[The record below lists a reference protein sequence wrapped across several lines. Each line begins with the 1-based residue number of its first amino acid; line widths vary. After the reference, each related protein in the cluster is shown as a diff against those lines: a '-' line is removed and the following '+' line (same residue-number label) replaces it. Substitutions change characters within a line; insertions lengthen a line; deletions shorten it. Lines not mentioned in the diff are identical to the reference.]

1 MSIFELQQEH
11 NEHGPVIKVI
21 GVGGAGGNA
30 ITHMVNS
37 GLTGVTFIAANTDA
51 QDLREA
57 KADVRIQLGEQITR
71 GLGAGA
77 NPEVGRQAAEETKE
91 HIKAELNGADMVF
104 IAAGMGG
111 GTGTGAAPV
120 VAEVAKEL
128 GILTVAVVSRPFTME
143 GRKRDQAASQGL
155 KLLAQHVD
163 SLITIPNDRLM
174 SVLGQGVR
182 LYDAFSAANNVL
194 FNAVQ
199 GITDSITKP
208 GMINLDFNDVK
219 TVMKQQGLA
228 MMGVGLSSGDN
239 AAREAIQQAISSPL
253 LEEVSLKGAKG
264 LLVNISGGLKLSI
277 GDLHEIGAIISDYAN
292 EETTTVIGAV
302 MDEEMGD
309 EIRVT
314 LVATGLGEFQSPIE
328 RGSLADQLLG
338 RTAKPA
344 APQVSAEPIATHR
357 EPAKPASTQQSTGYL
372 DIPAFLRKNS

>member
-1 MSIFELQQEH
+1 MSIFELQQDL
-11 NEHGPVIKVI
+11 NEHGPIIKVI

-57 KADVRIQLGEQITR
+57 KADVRIQLGEELTR

-77 NPEVGRQAAEETKE
+77 NPEVGRQAAEETKD

-111 GTGTGAAPV
+111 GTGTGAAPI
-120 VAEVAKEL
+120 VAEIAKEL
-128 GILTVAVVSRPFTME
+128 GILTVAVVSRPFSME
-143 GRKRDQAASQGL
+143 GKKRDLAANQGL
-155 KLLAQHVD
+155 KQLAQQVD
-163 SLITIPNDRLM
+163 SLITIPNDRLV
-174 SVLGQGVR
+174 SVLGKGVS

-208 GMINLDFNDVK
+208 GLINLDFNDVK

-253 LEEVSLKGAKG
+253 LEDVSIAGAKG
-264 LLVNISGGLKLSI
+264 LLINISGGKGLSM
-277 GDLHEIGAIISDYAN
+277 GDLQEIGAIVSEYAN
-292 EETTTVIGAV
+292 EETTVVFGTVL
-302 MDEEMGD
+302 DDEMGD
-309 EIRVT
+309 DIRVT
-314 LVATGLGEFQSPIE
+314 LVATGLGEYQAPVE
-328 RGSLADQLLG
+328 RGSIADQLLG
-338 RTAKPA
+338 RTPKAVSVEPAAREYVKPA
-344 APQVSAEPIATHR
+344 V
-357 EPAKPASTQQSTGYL
+357 QQSSGYL

>member
-1 MSIFELQQEH
+1 MSIFELQQDI
-11 NEHGPVIKVI
+11 NEHGPIIKVI

-30 ITHMVNS
+30 ITHMVDS

-57 KADVRIQLGEQITR
+57 KADVRIQLGEALTR

-91 HIKAELNGADMVF
+91 HIKAELMGADMIF

-120 VAEVAKEL
+120 VAEIAKEL
-128 GILTVAVVSRPFTME
+128 GILTVAVVSRPFSME
-143 GRKRDQAASQGL
+143 GKKRDQAANQGL
-155 KLLAQHVD
+155 KQLAQQVD

-174 SVLGQGVR
+174 SVLGKGVS

-199 GITDSITKP
+199 GITDSIIKP
-208 GMINLDFNDVK
+208 GIINLDFNDVK

-228 MMGVGLSSGDN
+228 MMGVGISSGDN

-253 LEEVSLKGAKG
+253 LEEVSLSGAKG
-264 LLVNISGGLKLSI
+264 ILVNISGGKKLSI
-277 GDLHEIGAIISDYAN
+277 GDLHEIGAIIADNAN
-292 EETTTVIGAV
+292 DETTVVFGAV
-302 MDEEMGD
+302 IDEEMGD
-309 EIRVT
+309 DIRVT
-314 LVATGLGEFQSPIE
+314 LVATGLGEYLAPVE
-328 RGSLADQLLG
+328 RGSIADQLLG
-338 RTAKPA
+338 RTPKVVNTQAEPVREQVKPA
-344 APQVSAEPIATHR
+344 A
-357 EPAKPASTQQSTGYL
+357 TQSSGYL

>member
-1 MSIFELQQEH
+1 MSIFELQQDH
-11 NEHGPVIKVI
+11 NEDGPIIKVI

-57 KADVRIQLGEQITR
+57 KADVRIQLGEELTR

-77 NPEVGRQAAEETKE
+77 NPEIGRQAAEETKE

-111 GTGTGAAPV
+111 GTGTGAAPI

-128 GILTVAVVSRPFTME
+128 GILTVAVVSRPFSME

-155 KLLAQHVD
+155 KQLAQHVD

-174 SVLGQGVR
+174 SVLGKGIS

-199 GITDSITKP
+199 GITDSIIKP

-253 LEEVSLKGAKG
+253 LEEVSLAGAKG
-264 LLVNISGGLKLSI
+264 LLVNISGGMKLSI

-292 EETTTVIGAV
+292 EDTTVVFGAV
-302 MDEEMGD
+302 IDEEMGD
-309 EIRVT
+309 DIRVT
-314 LVATGLGEFQSPIE
+314 LVATGLGEFQAPIE
-328 RGSLADQLLG
+328 RGSIADQLLG
-338 RTAKPA
+338 RVAKPA
-344 APQVSAEPIATHR
+344 AQQHAEPVHRESAKSAEN
-357 EPAKPASTQQSTGYL
+357 QSTGYL

>member
-1 MSIFELQQEH
+1 MSIFELQQDI
-11 NEHGPVIKVI
+11 NEHGPIIKVI

-30 ITHMVNS
+30 ITHMVDS

-57 KADVRIQLGEQITR
+57 KADVRIQLGEALTR

-91 HIKAELNGADMVF
+91 HIKAELMGADMIF

-111 GTGTGAAPV
+111 GTGTGAAPI
-120 VAEVAKEL
+120 VAEIAKEL
-128 GILTVAVVSRPFTME
+128 GILTVAVVSRPFSME
-143 GRKRDQAASQGL
+143 GKKRDQAANQGL
-155 KLLAQHVD
+155 KQLAQQVD

-174 SVLGQGVR
+174 SVLGKGVS

-199 GITDSITKP
+199 GITDSIIKP
-208 GMINLDFNDVK
+208 GIINLDFNDVK

-253 LEEVSLKGAKG
+253 LEEVSLSGAKG
-264 LLVNISGGLKLSI
+264 ILVNISGGKKLSI
-277 GDLHEIGAIISDYAN
+277 GDLHEIGAIIADNAN
-292 EETTTVIGAV
+292 DETTVVFGAV
-302 MDEEMGD
+302 IDEEMGD
-309 EIRVT
+309 DIRVT
-314 LVATGLGEFQSPIE
+314 LVATGLGEYIAPVE
-328 RGSLADQLLG
+328 RGSIADQLLG
-338 RTAKPA
+338 RTPKVTS
-344 APQVSAEPIATHR
+344 PQTETVR
-357 EPAKPASTQQSTGYL
+357 EPAKPASTQSSGYL

>member
-1 MSIFELQQEH
+1 MSIFELQQDI
-11 NEHGPVIKVI
+11 NEHGPIIKVI

-57 KADVRIQLGEQITR
+57 KADVRIQLGEALTR

-91 HIKAELNGADMVF
+91 HIKAELMGADMIF

-111 GTGTGAAPV
+111 GTGTGAAPI
-120 VAEVAKEL
+120 VAEIAKEL
-128 GILTVAVVSRPFTME
+128 GILTVAVVSRPFSME
-143 GRKRDQAASQGL
+143 GKKRDHAANQGL
-155 KLLAQHVD
+155 KLLAQQVD

-174 SVLGQGVR
+174 SVLGKGVS

-199 GITDSITKP
+199 GITDSIIKP
-208 GMINLDFNDVK
+208 GIINLDFNDVK

-253 LEEVSLKGAKG
+253 LEEVSLSGAKG
-264 LLVNISGGLKLSI
+264 VLVNISGGAKLSI
-277 GDLHEIGAIISDYAN
+277 GDLHEIGAIIADNAN
-292 EETTTVIGAV
+292 DDTTVVFGAV
-302 MDEEMGD
+302 IDEEMGD
-309 EIRVT
+309 NIRVT
-314 LVATGLGEFQSPIE
+314 LVATGLGEYLAPVD
-328 RGSLADQLLG
+328 RGSIADQLLG
-338 RTAKPA
+338 RTPKVANTQTDTVREQAKPA
-344 APQVSAEPIATHR
+344 A
-357 EPAKPASTQQSTGYL
+357 TQSSGYL

>member
-1 MSIFELQQEH
+1 MSIFELQQDL

-57 KADVRIQLGEQITR
+57 KADVRIQLGEELTR

-77 NPEVGRQAAEETKE
+77 NPEVGRQAAEETKD

-111 GTGTGAAPV
+111 GTGTGAAPI
-120 VAEVAKEL
+120 VAEIAKEL
-128 GILTVAVVSRPFTME
+128 GILTVAVVSRPFSME
-143 GRKRDQAASQGL
+143 GKKRDMAANQGL
-155 KLLAQHVD
+155 KQLAQQVD
-163 SLITIPNDRLM
+163 SLITIPNDRLV
-174 SVLGQGVR
+174 SVLGKGVS

-208 GMINLDFNDVK
+208 GLINLDFNDVK

-253 LEEVSLKGAKG
+253 LEDVSIAGAKG
-264 LLVNISGGLKLSI
+264 LLINISGGKGLSM
-277 GDLHEIGAIISDYAN
+277 GDLQEIGAIVSEYAN
-292 EETTTVIGAV
+292 EETTVVFGTVL
-302 MDEEMGD
+302 DEEMGD
-309 EIRVT
+309 DIRVT
-314 LVATGLGEFQSPIE
+314 LVATGLGEYQAPVE
-328 RGSLADQLLG
+328 RGSIADQLLG

-344 APQVSAEPIATHR
+344 QTEVGTR
-357 EPAKPASTQQSTGYL
+357 EYVKPATQQSPGYL
-372 DIPAFLRKNS
+372 DIPAFLRNNS

>member
-1 MSIFELQQEH
+1 MFELQQDL
-11 NEHGPVIKVI
+11 NEDGPIIKVI

-30 ITHMVNS
+30 ISHMVNS
-37 GLTGVTFIAANTDA
+37 GLTGVTFIAANTDS

-57 KADVRIQLGEQITR
+57 KADIRIQLGEELTR

-77 NPEVGRQAAEETKE
+77 NPEIGRQAAEETKD
-91 HIKAELNGADMVF
+91 HIRAELNGADMVF

-120 VAEVAKEL
+120 VAEIAKEL
-128 GILTVAVVSRPFTME
+128 GILTVAVVSRPFSME

-155 KLLAQHVD
+155 KQLAQQVD

-174 SVLGQGVR
+174 SVLGKGVS
-182 LYDAFSAANNVL
+182 LYDAFNAANNVL

-199 GITDSITKP
+199 GITDSIIKP

-253 LEEVSLKGAKG
+253 LEEVSLAGAKG
-264 LLVNISGGLKLSI
+264 LLVNISGGFGLSI
-277 GDLHEIGAIISDYAN
+277 GDLHDIGEIIGEYAN
-292 EETTTVIGAV
+292 EETTVVLGAV
-302 MDEEMGD
+302 MDENMGN

-314 LVATGLGEFQSPIE
+314 LVATGLGEYQSPVD
-328 RGSLADQLLG
+328 RGSIADQLLG
-338 RTAKPA
+338 RVAKPVQQ
-344 APQVSAEPIATHR
+344 QVSEPVQREAT
-357 EPAKPASTQQSTGYL
+357 KSSTQSSGYL

>member
-1 MSIFELQQEH
+1 MSIFELQQDH
-11 NEHGPVIKVI
+11 NEGGPIIKVI

-57 KADVRIQLGEQITR
+57 KADVRIQLGEELTR

-77 NPEVGRQAAEETKE
+77 NPEIGRQAAEETKD

-120 VAEVAKEL
+120 VAEIAKEL
-128 GILTVAVVSRPFTME
+128 GILTVAVVSRPFLME
-143 GRKRDQAASQGL
+143 GRKRDHAASQGL
-155 KLLAQHVD
+155 RQLAQQVD

-174 SVLGQGVR
+174 SVLGKGVS

-199 GITDSITKP
+199 GITDSIIKP
-208 GMINLDFNDVK
+208 GLINLDFNDVQ

-253 LEEVSLKGAKG
+253 LEEVSLSGAKG
-264 LLVNISGGLKLSI
+264 LMVNISGSSKLSL
-277 GDLHEIGAIISDYAN
+277 GDLNEIGAIVGEYTD
-292 EETTTVIGAV
+292 EETVVIFGTVL
-302 MDEEMGD
+302 DEEMGD
-309 EIRVT
+309 NIRVT
-314 LVATGLGEFQSPIE
+314 LVATGLGEYQAPVE
-328 RGSLADQLLG
+328 RGSIADQLLG
-338 RTAKPA
+338 RVAKPA
-344 APQVSAEPIATHR
+344 TPHQVDPARRESAKSADN
-357 EPAKPASTQQSTGYL
+357 QSTGYL

>member
-1 MSIFELQQEH
+1 MSIFELQQDH
-11 NEHGPVIKVI
+11 NEHGPIIKVI

-37 GLTGVTFIAANTDA
+37 GLTGVTFIAANTDS
-51 QDLREA
+51 QDLHQA
-57 KADVRIQLGEQITR
+57 KADVRIQLGEQLTR

-77 NPEVGRQAAEETKE
+77 NPEIGRQAAEETKE

-111 GTGTGAAPV
+111 GTGTGAAPI

-128 GILTVAVVSRPFTME
+128 GILTVAVVSRPFSME
-143 GRKRDQAASQGL
+143 GRKRDQAATQGL
-155 KLLAQHVD
+155 KQLAQNVD

-174 SVLGQGVR
+174 SVLGKGVS

-219 TVMKQQGLA
+219 TVMRQQGLA

-264 LLVNISGGLKLSI
+264 LLVNISGGLGLSI
-277 GDLHEIGAIISDYAN
+277 GDLHEIGAIISEYAD
-292 EETTTVIGAV
+292 EDTTVVFGAV
-302 MDEEMGD
+302 VDEEMGND
-309 EIRVT
+309 IRVT
-314 LVATGLGEFQSPIE
+314 LVATGLGEYQSSIE
-328 RGSLADQLLG
+328 KVSIADQLLG
-338 RTAKPA
+338 RTKPAVAPEAVKESAKP
-344 APQVSAEPIATHR
+344 SGSH
-357 EPAKPASTQQSTGYL
+357 STGYL

>member
-1 MSIFELQQEH
+1 MSIFELQQDI

-30 ITHMVNS
+30 ITHMVDS

-57 KADVRIQLGEQITR
+57 KADIRIQLGEALTR

-77 NPEVGRQAAEETKE
+77 NPEIGRQAAEETKD

-111 GTGTGAAPV
+111 GTGTGAAPI
-120 VAEVAKEL
+120 VAEIAKEL
-128 GILTVAVVSRPFTME
+128 GILTVAVVSRPFSME
-143 GRKRDQAASQGL
+143 GKKRDQAANQGL
-155 KLLAQHVD
+155 KQLAQQVD

-174 SVLGQGVR
+174 SVLGKGVS

-199 GITDSITKP
+199 GITDSIIKP

-264 LLVNISGGLKLSI
+264 LLVNISGGPKLSI

-292 EETTTVIGAV
+292 EETTVVFGAV
-302 MDEEMGD
+302 IDEEMGD
-309 EIRVT
+309 DIRVT
-314 LVATGLGEFQSPIE
+314 LVATGLGEYQAPIE
-328 RGSLADQLLG
+328 RGSIADQLLG
-338 RTAKPA
+338 RTVKPA
-344 APQVSAEPIATHR
+344 AVASPVEPVVR
-357 EPAKPASTQQSTGYL
+357 EQPKASPSSQSSGYL

>member
-1 MSIFELQQEH
+1 MSIFELQQDH
-11 NEHGPVIKVI
+11 NEGGPIIKVI

-30 ITHMVNS
+30 ITHMVDS

-57 KADVRIQLGEQITR
+57 KADVRIQLGEELTR

-77 NPEVGRQAAEETKE
+77 NPEIGRQAAEESKE

-120 VAEVAKEL
+120 VAEIAKEL
-128 GILTVAVVSRPFTME
+128 GILTVAVVSRPFLME

-155 KLLAQHVD
+155 RQLAQQVD

-174 SVLGQGVR
+174 SVLGKGVS

-199 GITDSITKP
+199 GITDSIIKP
-208 GMINLDFNDVK
+208 GLINLDFNDVQ

-253 LEEVSLKGAKG
+253 LEEVSLTGAKG
-264 LLVNISGGLKLSI
+264 LMVNISGSSKLSL
-277 GDLHEIGAIISDYAN
+277 GDLNEIGAIVGEYTD
-292 EETTTVIGAV
+292 EETVVIFGTVL
-302 MDEEMGD
+302 DEEMGD
-309 EIRVT
+309 SIRVT
-314 LVATGLGEFQSPIE
+314 LVATGLGEYQAPIE
-328 RGSLADQLLG
+328 RSSIADQLLG
-338 RTAKPA
+338 RVAKPA
-344 APQVSAEPIATHR
+344 ASHQVDPVRR
-357 EPAKPASTQQSTGYL
+357 EPAKSAENQSTGYL

>member
-1 MSIFELQQEH
+1 MSIFELQQDH
-11 NEHGPVIKVI
+11 NEHGPIIKVI

-37 GLTGVTFIAANTDA
+37 GLTGVTFIVANTDS
-51 QDLREA
+51 QDLGEA
-57 KADVRIQLGEQITR
+57 KADVRIQLGEQLTR

-77 NPEVGRQAAEETKE
+77 NPEIGRQAAEETKDA
-91 HIKAELNGADMVF
+91 IRTELNGADMVF

-111 GTGTGAAPV
+111 GTGTGAAPI
-120 VAEVAKEL
+120 VAEIAREL
-128 GILTVAVVSRPFTME
+128 GILTVAVVSRPFSME
-143 GRKRDQAASQGL
+143 GRKRDQAAAQGL
-155 KLLAQHVD
+155 KQLAQQVD

-174 SVLGQGVR
+174 SVLGKGVS

-228 MMGVGLSSGDN
+228 MMGVGLASGDN

-253 LEEVSLKGAKG
+253 LEEVNLTGAKG
-264 LLVNISGGLKLSI
+264 LLVNVAGGSKLNL
-277 GDLHEIGAIISDYAN
+277 GDLNDIGAIISDYTN
-292 EETTTVIGAV
+292 EETTIVFGTVI
-302 MDEEMGD
+302 DDEMGD
-309 EIRVT
+309 DIKVT
-314 LVATGLGEFQSPIE
+314 LVATGLGEYQSPTE
-328 RGSLADQLLG
+328 HRSVADQLLG
-338 RTAKPA
+338 RVSRPSSD
-344 APQVSAEPIATHR
+344 APVR
-357 EPAKPASTQQSTGYL
+357 EPAKPSTNGHSSTGYL

>member
-1 MSIFELQQEH
+1 MSIFELQQDI
-11 NEHGPVIKVI
+11 NEHGPIIKVI

-57 KADVRIQLGEQITR
+57 KADVRIQLGEALTR

-91 HIKAELNGADMVF
+91 HIKAELMGADMIF

-111 GTGTGAAPV
+111 GTGTGAAPI
-120 VAEVAKEL
+120 VAEIAKEL
-128 GILTVAVVSRPFTME
+128 GILTVAVVSRPFSME
-143 GRKRDQAASQGL
+143 GKKRDHAANQGL
-155 KLLAQHVD
+155 KLLAQQVD

-174 SVLGQGVR
+174 SVLGKGVS

-199 GITDSITKP
+199 GITDSIIKP
-208 GMINLDFNDVK
+208 GIINLDFNDVK

-253 LEEVSLKGAKG
+253 LEEVSLSGAKG
-264 LLVNISGGLKLSI
+264 VLVNISGGTKLSI
-277 GDLHEIGAIISDYAN
+277 GDLHEIGAIIADNAN
-292 EETTTVIGAV
+292 DDTTVVFGAV
-302 MDEEMGD
+302 IDEEMGD
-309 EIRVT
+309 NIRVT
-314 LVATGLGEFQSPIE
+314 LVATGLGEYLAPVD
-328 RGSLADQLLG
+328 RGSIADQLLG
-338 RTAKPA
+338 RTPKVANTQTDTVREQAKPA
-344 APQVSAEPIATHR
+344 A
-357 EPAKPASTQQSTGYL
+357 TQSSGYL

>member
-1 MSIFELQQEH
+1 MSIFELQQDH
-11 NEHGPVIKVI
+11 NEGGPIIKVI

-30 ITHMVNS
+30 ITHMVDS

-57 KADVRIQLGEQITR
+57 KADVRIQLGEELTR

-77 NPEVGRQAAEETKE
+77 NPEIGRQAAEESKE

-120 VAEVAKEL
+120 VAEIAKEL
-128 GILTVAVVSRPFTME
+128 GILTVAVVSRPFLME
-143 GRKRDQAASQGL
+143 GRKRDHAASQGL
-155 KLLAQHVD
+155 RQLAQQVD

-174 SVLGQGVR
+174 SVLGKGVS

-199 GITDSITKP
+199 GITDSIIKP
-208 GMINLDFNDVK
+208 GLINLDFNDVQ

-253 LEEVSLKGAKG
+253 LEEVSLTGAKG
-264 LLVNISGGLKLSI
+264 LMVNISGSSKLSL
-277 GDLHEIGAIISDYAN
+277 GDLNEIGAIVGEYTD
-292 EETTTVIGAV
+292 EETVVIFGTVL
-302 MDEEMGD
+302 DEEMGD
-309 EIRVT
+309 SIRVT
-314 LVATGLGEFQSPIE
+314 LVATGLGEYQAPVE
-328 RGSLADQLLG
+328 RSSIADQLLG
-338 RTAKPA
+338 RVAKPA
-344 APQVSAEPIATHR
+344 ASHQLDPIRR
-357 EPAKPASTQQSTGYL
+357 EPAKSAENQSTGYL

>member
-1 MSIFELQQEH
+1 MSIFELQQDH
-11 NEHGPVIKVI
+11 NEDGPIIKVI

-30 ITHMVNS
+30 ITHMVDS

-57 KADVRIQLGEQITR
+57 KADVRIQLGEELTR

-77 NPEVGRQAAEETKE
+77 NPDIGRQAAEETKE

-128 GILTVAVVSRPFTME
+128 GILTVAVVSRPFSME
-143 GRKRDQAASQGL
+143 GRKRDQAASHGL
-155 KLLAQHVD
+155 KQLAQHVD

-174 SVLGQGVR
+174 SVLGKGIS

-199 GITDSITKP
+199 GITDSIIKP

-253 LEEVSLKGAKG
+253 LEEVSLAGAKG
-264 LLVNISGGLKLSI
+264 LLVNISGGMKLSI

-292 EETTTVIGAV
+292 EETTVVFGAV
-302 MDEEMGD
+302 IDEDMGD
-309 EIRVT
+309 DIRVT
-314 LVATGLGEFQSPIE
+314 LVATGLGEYQAPIE
-328 RGSLADQLLG
+328 RGSIADQLLG
-338 RTAKPA
+338 RVAKPA
-344 APQVSAEPIATHR
+344 VAAHAEPVQHR
-357 EPAKPASTQQSTGYL
+357 EVAKPAESQSTGYL

>member
-1 MSIFELQQEH
+1 MSIFELQQDH
-11 NEHGPVIKVI
+11 NEDGPIIKVI

-57 KADVRIQLGEQITR
+57 KADIRIQLGEELTR

-77 NPEVGRQAAEETKE
+77 NPEIGRQAAEETKD
-91 HIKAELNGADMVF
+91 HIRSELNGADMVF

-120 VAEVAKEL
+120 VAEIAKEL
-128 GILTVAVVSRPFTME
+128 GILTVAVVSRPFSME
-143 GRKRDQAASQGL
+143 GRKRDAAASQGL
-155 KLLAQHVD
+155 KQLAQQVD

-174 SVLGQGVR
+174 SVLGKGVS

-199 GITDSITKP
+199 GITDSIIKP

-253 LEEVSLKGAKG
+253 LEEVSLAGAKG

-277 GDLHEIGAIISDYAN
+277 GDLHEIGAIISEYAN
-292 EETTTVIGAV
+292 EETTVVFGAV
-302 MDEEMGD
+302 VDEEMGD

-314 LVATGLGEFQSPIE
+314 LVATGLGEYQSPAVD
-328 RGSLADQLLG
+328 RGSIADQLLG
-338 RTAKPA
+338 RVAKPVQ
-344 APQVSAEPIATHR
+344 QVAEPTHR
-357 EPAKPASTQQSTGYL
+357 EPAKSSTQSSGYL

>member
-1 MSIFELQQEH
+1 MSIFELQQDH
-11 NEHGPVIKVI
+11 NEDGPVIKVI

-30 ITHMVNS
+30 ITHMIDS

-57 KADVRIQLGEQITR
+57 KADVRIQLGEELTR

-77 NPEVGRQAAEETKE
+77 NPEIGRQAAEETKE

-120 VAEVAKEL
+120 VAEIAKEL
-128 GILTVAVVSRPFTME
+128 GILTVAVVSRPFSME
-143 GRKRDQAASQGL
+143 GRKRDHSASQGL
-155 KLLAQHVD
+155 RLLSQQVD

-174 SVLGQGVR
+174 SVLGKGVS

-199 GITDSITKP
+199 GITDSIIKP
-208 GMINLDFNDVK
+208 GLINLDFNDVQ

-253 LEEVSLKGAKG
+253 LEEVSLAGAKG
-264 LLVNISGGLKLSI
+264 LMVNISGSSKLSL
-277 GDLHEIGAIISDYAN
+277 GDLNEIGAIVGEYTD
-292 EETTTVIGAV
+292 EETVVIFGTVL
-302 MDEEMGD
+302 DEEMGD
-309 EIRVT
+309 NIRVT
-314 LVATGLGEFQSPIE
+314 LVATGLGEYQAPVE
-328 RGSLADQLLG
+328 RSSIADQLLG
-338 RTAKPA
+338 RTTRSS
-344 APQVSAEPIATHR
+344 VSHQAEPVRR
-357 EPAKPASTQQSTGYL
+357 EPAKSAESQSTGYL

>member
-1 MSIFELQQEH
+1 MSIFELQQDH
-11 NEHGPVIKVI
+11 NEHGPIIKVI

-37 GLTGVTFIAANTDA
+37 GLTGVTFIAANTDS
-51 QDLREA
+51 QDLHQA
-57 KADVRIQLGEQITR
+57 KADVRIQLGEQLTR

-77 NPEVGRQAAEETKE
+77 NPEIGRQAAEETKE

-111 GTGTGAAPV
+111 GTGTGAAPI

-128 GILTVAVVSRPFTME
+128 GILTVAVVSRPFSME
-143 GRKRDQAASQGL
+143 GRKRDQAATQGL
-155 KLLAQHVD
+155 KQLAQNVD

-174 SVLGQGVR
+174 SVLGKGVS

-219 TVMKQQGLA
+219 TVMRQQGLA

-264 LLVNISGGLKLSI
+264 LLVNISGGLGLSI
-277 GDLHEIGAIISDYAN
+277 GDLHEIGAIISEYAD
-292 EETTTVIGAV
+292 EDTTVVFGAV
-302 MDEEMGD
+302 VDEEMGD
-309 EIRVT
+309 DIRVT
-314 LVATGLGEFQSPIE
+314 LVATGLGEYQSSIE
-328 RGSLADQLLG
+328 KVSIADQLLG
-338 RTAKPA
+338 RTKPVAVPETAKE
-344 APQVSAEPIATHR
+344 ST
-357 EPAKPASTQQSTGYL
+357 KPSGSHSTGYL